1 MKRSQQARW
10 RNIPLD
16 LALITLMGVGS
27 TGMTACSRQ
36 FAIPGSSETANRS
49 QLPFD
54 RVSDRGGISPTDG
67 FAADGIPAGTEL
79 TIRLQIPLSSADSRA
94 GDSFQAVLDEPLIV
108 GGTTLV
114 PRGSPITGSVTA
126 AKPSRGLH
134 DLGFLRLTLASIA
147 MNGKSIPIQ
156 TSSIFAKGASYQRRK
171 GLAMPGSEADAK
183 AALLESEANSN
194 NEIGASSYPR
204 DSYPGHGNVKF
215 STGHRLTFR
224 LAQPLRVSGSS
235 G

>member
-1 MKRSQQARW
+1 MKRSQQASW
-10 RNIPLD
+10 RNIPLE
-16 LALITLMGVGS
+16 LALVMLVGVAS

-36 FAIPGSSETANRS
+36 PTAPGSSETANRS

-54 RVSDRGGISPTDG
+54 RVSDRGGISPTET
-67 FAADGIPAGTEL
+67 FASDGIPAGTEL
-79 TIRLQIPLSSADSRA
+79 TIRLQLSLSSADSRA

-108 GGTTLV
+108 AGTTLV
-114 PRGSPITGSVTA
+114 PRGSPVMGSVTA

-147 MNGKSIPIQ
+147 MNGKSIPVQ

-171 GLAMPGSEADAK
+171 GLAMPGSENGK

-204 DSYPGHGNVKF
+204 HGYPGHGDVKF

-224 LAQPLRVSGSS
+224 LAQPLRLSGSS